1 MKMGFNLPF
10 GEGVLRISSIL
21 KGEGDGWAQFWVLC
35 SVSFY
40 CKFLRPEGGVTIC
53 DCAAPCPK

>member
-1 MKMGFNLPF
+1 MKTGFNLPF

-35 SVSFY
+35 
-40 CKFLRPEGGVTIC
+40 KFLRPGDGVTQ
-53 DCAAPCPK
+53 CAAPCPK